1 MSTIDIGDTVIILG
15 GRNKGLRAIVVDKT
29 AKMFYLTLVP
39 DQRVIRVMQYNVGL
53 IDEPAAVGKNIRVKQ
68 QQHEVLRLQITK
80 ELILLTERIDTL
92 TQILKN
98 LTVTLYIGKWV
109 KLVAPLPIPLTR
121 LLTIIHFVLLLQVIL
136 FDINS

>member
-1 MSTIDIGDTVIILG
+1 MPTIDIGDTVIILG

-98 LTVTLYIGKWV
+98 LTVT
-109 KLVAPLPIPLTR
+109 
-121 LLTIIHFVLLLQVIL
+121 
-136 FDINS
+136 